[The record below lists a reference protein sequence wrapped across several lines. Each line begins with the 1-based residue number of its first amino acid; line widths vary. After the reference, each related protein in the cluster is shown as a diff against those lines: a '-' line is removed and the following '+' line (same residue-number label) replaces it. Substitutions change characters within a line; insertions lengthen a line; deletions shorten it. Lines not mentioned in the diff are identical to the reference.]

1 MKPLNS
7 KARARVFYKVT
18 GLFLVCLFLAMLLGF
33 STMNANRVADYACR
47 KQLEELKNDLQFQE
61 SIFQPNIEDA
71 TRKLKDL
78 SNYKEKT
85 LDPNATKSDIETSL
99 KKIMSEWKV
108 DEEDQQYLMYKNIVD
123 MYFALESAYDTK
135 FKLEE
140 QLARKEGDVKTV
152 DSDLQRVI
160 DRRDE
165 LERENKLLKSD
176 KGDILANID
185 KIQSQSNRLQSQL
198 SRCRDSLRFYLDI
211 NKGLRDEISK
221 LKKTNR

>member
-1 MKPLNS
+1 
-7 KARARVFYKVT
+7 
-18 GLFLVCLFLAMLLGF
+18 MLLGF

-165 LERENKLLKSD
+165 LERENRLLKSD